1 MNRHHQINGVK
12 KMSFETPIAP
22 DRKQALQDWRATL
35 TKEEDDL
42 IVRMIEVQGEEYVV
56 STLGHLRNQLEIA
69 REL

>member
-1 MNRHHQINGVK
+1 
-12 KMSFETPIAP
+12 MSFETPIAP